1 MTLLILAFCIA
12 CLILLIT
19 WGKVNPFLAFI
30 VVSIVAA
37 MLLGMPINSIA
48 QSVNKGIGDTLGSLV
63 IVIVLGAMLGKL
75 VAESGAAQKIAHT
88 LRNVFGYRNLP
99 WAMSLTG
106 FIVGIPLFYNVG
118 FVLLVPIIFSVAYSY
133 KLPLIYVG
141 LPMIASLSVMHGFLP
156 PHPSPVALL
165 GQFHANMG
173 MTFFYGIMI
182 AIPAIIIAGPLYA
195 KTLKNIKTN
204 PTKVFTM
211 HEMRDDKMPGT
222 LNSFVSSLLPVI
234 MIAITMIATNS
245 LNDGSEW
252 KTIATF
258 FAEPNIVM
266 LITIIIA
273 TYSLGVSMG
282 RSLTNVMNIYAEA
295 VKDVSMILL
304 IIGSAGILKQIFV
317 DSGAG
322 EEIAAALQEW
332 RLPVLLLAWI
342 VTAVLRLCL
351 GSATIAG
358 MTAAGIVYPLS
369 SHSNVDPNLM
379 VLSIGAG
386 SLFCSHVNDTGF
398 WIFKE
403 YFGISVKDTFRSWS
417 VMESIVSIVG
427 LIGVLVINA
436 LM

>member
-1 MTLLILAFCIA
+1 MC
-12 CLILLIT
+12 
-19 WGKVNPFLAFI
+19 
-30 VVSIVAA
+30 
-37 MLLGMPINSIA
+37 
-48 QSVNKGIGDTLGSLV
+48 
-63 IVIVLGAMLGKL
+63 
-75 VAESGAAQKIAHT
+75 
-88 LRNVFGYRNLP
+88 
-99 WAMSLTG
+99 
-106 FIVGIPLFYNVG
+106 
-118 FVLLVPIIFSVAYSY
+118 
-133 KLPLIYVG
+133 
-141 LPMIASLSVMHGFLP
+141 ASLSVMHGFLP

-165 GQFHANMG
+165 AQFHANMG

-182 AIPAIIIAGPLYA
+182 AIPAVIIAGPLYA

-204 PTKVFTM
+204 PTKVISI
-211 HEMRDDKMPGT
+211 HEIPDEKLPGIA
-222 LNSFVSSLLPVI
+222 NSFISSLLPVI
-234 MIAITMIATNS
+234 LIAITTIATS
-245 LNDGSEW
+245 TSANDSNW

-273 TYSLGVSMG
+273 TYTLGVYRG
-282 RSLTNVMNIYAEA
+282 RSLTQVMNVYAEA

-304 IIGSAGILKQIFV
+304 IIGSAGILKQIFI

-322 EEIAAALQEW
+322 KEIAAALQEW
-332 RLPVLLLAWI
+332 KLPVLLLAWI

-358 MTAAGIVYPLS
+358 MTAAGIVYPLTS
-369 SHSNVDPNLM
+369 QTSVDPNLM

-417 VMESIVSIVG
+417 VMESIVSVVG
-427 LIGVLVINA
+427 LIGVLVINQF
-436 LM
+436 L